1 MGRIRTSKIKSVTGD
16 LIEANKNK
24 FKSNFEHNKKVLADV
39 ADIPSKHLRNVI
51 AGYITK
57 LLNQEKESKSLK

>member
-1 MGRIRTSKIKSVTGD
+1 MGRIRTAKIKSVTGD
-16 LIEANKNK
+16 IIDANKDK
-24 FKSNFEHNKKVLADV
+24 FKPNFEHNKKILADV

-57 LLNQEKESKSLK
+57 LMNQQKETKSLK